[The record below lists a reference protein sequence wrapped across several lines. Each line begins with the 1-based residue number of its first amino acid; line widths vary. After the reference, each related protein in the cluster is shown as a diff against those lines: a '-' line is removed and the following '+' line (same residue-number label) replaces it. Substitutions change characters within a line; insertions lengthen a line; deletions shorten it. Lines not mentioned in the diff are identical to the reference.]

1 LNASDFIQRYDHLS
15 LGRIWV
21 LMNED
26 PGQSPAR
33 VIVFVDS
40 DNDGVFDPDP
50 ILGDGIDLYLD
61 GVIDPSKYV
70 DTFMGHD

>member
-1 LNASDFIQRYDHLS
+1 
-15 LGRIWV
+15 
-21 LMNED
+21 MNED